1 MFFESPFHGYP
12 TCLIFAHV
20 VSWST
25 AMLTAR
31 TTRRR
36 RPGRSLI
43 FVCITSNIHQLK
55 FSSTRMWYAVVMV
68 VDMKLV
74 YSSTCLTTFSQYELV
89 VNGTV
94 DNKEGKT
101 RKVADIRMYHV
112 GWNYLQLGCD
122 ILGWWWLTSKFFI
135 LSTIVTPFRSC
146 VLMVDDTVDSKDN

>member
-1 MFFESPFHGYP
+1 MLLENLFIEYP
-12 TCLIFAHV
+12 TCLLFAHV
-20 VSWST
+20 VWWWT
-25 AMLTAR
+25 ALWTAG

-74 YSSTCLTTFSQYELV
+74 YSFNMSDHIKSMWVGGQRHA
-89 VNGTV
+89 

-122 ILGWWWLTSKFFI
+122 MLGWWWLTSKFFI